1 LVNKHES
8 FDSRLG
14 FILASAGSAIGLGAL
29 WEFPYMT
36 GQAGGGAF
44 FITFLI
50 CTFFV
55 GLPILLSEYI
65 IGRSTQKDAIRAFK
79 HYSSKKPWH
88 IVGRWGIVG
97 SIILLSF
104 YSVVGGWIIIYLFK
118 TVSRK
123 LGNLSGNQFG
133 MLFENTSANPF
144 LVLGAQI
151 IFLLI
156 TILVVAR
163 GIRQGIEK
171 ASKLLMPTLLILLI
185 IVMINSLLL
194 DGAGKGVSYFLSFNF
209 SELTAESIL
218 IALGQSFFLLS
229 VGFSN
234 QITYS
239 SYLSKKESLVKSAT
253 TVVIMNILVA
263 LLGGLSIFPA
273 VFSYNIEPEVG
284 PGLLFI
290 ALPAALNQ
298 MPFGTLFLILFL
310 LLFLFAAL
318 TSAFPLL
325 EVVVAAMTKDNSAK
339 RKKWAWKIG
348 IIIFIVGIPS
358 ALSFGPLG
366 NMKVFGYTIFD
377 SANYLVSSIMLPIGA
392 LFIALF
398 IHFKIPKETL
408 AREFTS
414 GLSNGKKLFVAWL
427 FIIKYVAPIAI
438 LLAFLHV
445 AGVFSIFN
453 L

>member
-1 LVNKHES
+1 V
-8 FDSRLG
+8 
-14 FILASAGSAIGLGAL
+14 
-29 WEFPYMT
+29 
-36 GQAGGGAF
+36 
-44 FITFLI
+44 
-50 CTFFV
+50 
-55 GLPILLSEYI
+55 
-65 IGRSTQKDAIRAFK
+65 
-79 HYSSKKPWH
+79 
-88 IVGRWGIVG
+88 VGRWGIVG

-118 TVSRK
+118 TIFGE
-123 LGNLSGNQFG
+123 LGSLKSSEFG
-133 MLFENTSANPF
+133 KVFANTSANP
-144 LVLGAQI
+144 LLALGAQI
-151 IFLLI
+151 IFLLV

-163 GIRQGIEK
+163 GIRHGIEK
-171 ASKLLMPTLLILLI
+171 ASKVLMPTLFFLLI

-194 DGAGKGVSYFLSFNF
+194 DGAMKGVSYFLSFNF

-239 SYLSKKESLVKSAT
+239 SYLSKKESLVQSAT
-253 TVVIMNILVA
+253 TVVLMNILVA

-298 MPFGTLFLILFL
+298 MSFGSFFLILFL
-310 LLFLFAAL
+310 LVFLFAAL
-318 TSAFPLL
+318 TSTFPLL
-325 EVVVAAMTKDNSAK
+325 EVVVAAVTKGHLAK
-339 RKKWAWKIG
+339 RKKWAWIIG

-358 ALSFGPLG
+358 ALSFGVLEDIEI
-366 NMKVFGYTIFD
+366 FGQTIFD

-392 LFIALF
+392 LLIALF
-398 IHFKIPKETL
+398 IHFKIPREIL
-408 AREFTS
+408 SREFTT
-414 GLSNGKKLFVAWL
+414 GLSNGKKLFVVWL

-445 AGVFSIFN
+445 A
-453 L
+453 